1 MSGDGLGGRIWKI
14 LVRTDAAFAVR
25 MALSVLLRVV
35 TAWGEAPPGGEGGE
49 G

>member
-25 MALSVLLRVV
+25 MALSVLRRVV
-35 TAWGEAPPGGEGGE
+35 TAWEEARRGEGGE
-49 G
+49 V